1 MNKNIEPGKTLW
13 RLREGVG
20 YLWLALTAKSKGTRQ
35 TAWVLFKEFWL
46 WPTALLG
53 EKRLIRA
60 TMQMRL
66 LAAQAN
72 VEEKRIAELKARLK
86 ENLSLLDRERTCHEL
101 TRMQGELI
109 KTSLFPT

>member
-1 MNKNIEPGKTLW
+1 MIKDIIIHI
-13 RLREGVG
+13 VG
-20 YLWLALTAKSKGTRQ
+20 RTRRK
-35 TAWVLFKEFWL
+35 AR
-46 WPTALLG
+46 TALLG
-53 EKRLIRA
+53 EKRLPRA
-60 TMQMRL
+60 TMQMRP

-86 ENLSLLDRERTCHEL
+86 ENLSLLDRERTCREL

>member
-1 MNKNIEPGKTLW
+1 M
-13 RLREGVG
+13 R
-20 YLWLALTAKSKGTRQ
+20 
-35 TAWVLFKEFWL
+35 
-46 WPTALLG
+46 
-53 EKRLIRA
+53 
-60 TMQMRL
+60 MRL

-86 ENLSLLDRERTCHEL
+86 ENLSLLDRERTCREL

>member
-1 MNKNIEPGKTLW
+1 
-13 RLREGVG
+13 
-20 YLWLALTAKSKGTRQ
+20 
-35 TAWVLFKEFWL
+35 
-46 WPTALLG
+46 
-53 EKRLIRA
+53 
-60 TMQMRL
+60 MQMRL

>member
-1 MNKNIEPGKTLW
+1 MP
-13 RLREGVG
+13 
-20 YLWLALTAKSKGTRQ
+20 
-35 TAWVLFKEFWL
+35 
-46 WPTALLG
+46 
-53 EKRLIRA
+53 RA

-86 ENLSLLDRERTCHEL
+86 ENLSLLDRERTCREL

-109 KTSLFPT
+109 KTSLFPHDQRNGDSAPPCLAAPSLVSGLYRKANNTGAAVLSTPDAEPEVHDQL

>member
-1 MNKNIEPGKTLW
+1 MTRKPVENSPDSHKPVENRRFAALRRSRVSWHGK
-13 RLREGVG
+13 G
-20 YLWLALTAKSKGTRQ
+20 STRS
-35 TAWVLFKEFWL
+35 
-46 WPTALLG
+46 PRTALLG
-53 EKRLIRA
+53 EKRLPRA

-86 ENLSLLDRERTCHEL
+86 ENLSLLDRERTCREL